1 MPARIV
7 FKKNYIDFVRDVAL
21 ANGKVS
27 NRMIAKRLNVDE
39 KTIRKWRSDH
49 YDFDRAFREALSML
63 REKIIKTAVIN
74 LDVRKIKTI
83 NKTADGES
91 ESIKEILPTHNDI
104 AVFEKIGLSSV
115 IISQTEERKC
125 YLQTIL
131 ERKHSGEITPLQ
143 AGQLIEIEG
152 IPVPTTLLLEIK
164 QFQVSSIPDDIL
176 SQKAITSDMTPEE
189 AAETYK
195 KLMG

>member
-49 YDFDRAFREALSML
+49 YDFDRAFNEALSML

-74 LDVRKIKTI
+74 LDVRKMKTI
-83 NKTADGES
+83 NKTPDGES
-91 ESIKEILPTHNDI
+91 ESIKEIHPTHNDI

-115 IISQTEERKC
+115 IISQIEEKKC

-131 ERKHSGEITPLQ
+131 ERKNSGEITPLQ

-152 IPVPTTLLLEIK
+152 IPVPNTLLLEIK
-164 QFQVSSIPDDIL
+164 QASGLDESQDIFPSVIQVV
-176 SQKAITSDMTPEE
+176 
-189 AAETYK
+189 
-195 KLMG
+195 GG

>member
-39 KTIRKWRSDH
+39 KTIRKWRSDY
-49 YDFDRAFREALSML
+49 YDFDRAFNEALSML

-74 LDVRKIKTI
+74 LDVRKMKTI
-83 NKTADGES
+83 NKTPDGES
-91 ESIKEILPTHNDI
+91 ESIKEIHPTHNDI

-115 IISQTEERKC
+115 IISQIEEKKC

-131 ERKHSGEITPLQ
+131 ERKNSGEITPLQ

-152 IPVPTTLLLEIK
+152 IPVPNTLLLEIK
-164 QFQVSSIPDDIL
+164 QSSDFNESEDIFPSVIQVIGGKFKHEESSNR
-176 SQKAITSDMTPEE
+176 
-189 AAETYK
+189 
-195 KLMG
+195 

>member
-27 NRMIAKRLNVDE
+27 NRMIAKRLAIDE
-39 KTIRKWRSDH
+39 KTIRNWRREY
-49 YDFDRAFREALSML
+49 YDFDRAFGEALSMI
-63 REKIIKTAVIN
+63 REKIIKTAVKN
-74 LDVRKIKTI
+74 LDVRKMKTI
-83 NKTADGES
+83 NKTPDGES
-91 ESIKEILPTHNDI
+91 ESIKEIHPTHNDI

-115 IISQTEERKC
+115 IMSQEEEKIC

-131 ERKHSGEITPLQ
+131 ERKNSGEITPLQ

-152 IPVPTTLLLEIK
+152 IPVPNTLLLEIK
-164 QFQVSSIPDDIL
+164 QASGLDESQDIFPSVIQVIGGKFKHDENSNR
-176 SQKAITSDMTPEE
+176 
-189 AAETYK
+189 
-195 KLMG
+195 

>member
-39 KTIRKWRSDH
+39 KTIRKWRSDY
-49 YDFDRAFREALSML
+49 YDFDRAFNEALSMI
-63 REKIIKTAVIN
+63 REKLIKTAVKN
-74 LDVRKIKTI
+74 LDVRKMKTI
-83 NKTADGES
+83 NKTPDGES
-91 ESIKEILPTHNDI
+91 ESIKEIHPTHNDI

-115 IISQTEERKC
+115 IISQIEEKKC
-125 YLQTIL
+125 FLQTIL
-131 ERKHSGEITPLQ
+131 ERKNSGEITPLQ

-152 IPVPTTLLLEIK
+152 IPVPNTLLLEIK
-164 QFQVSSIPDDIL
+164 QASGLDESQDIFPSVIQVIGGKFKNDESSNR
-176 SQKAITSDMTPEE
+176 
-189 AAETYK
+189 
-195 KLMG
+195 